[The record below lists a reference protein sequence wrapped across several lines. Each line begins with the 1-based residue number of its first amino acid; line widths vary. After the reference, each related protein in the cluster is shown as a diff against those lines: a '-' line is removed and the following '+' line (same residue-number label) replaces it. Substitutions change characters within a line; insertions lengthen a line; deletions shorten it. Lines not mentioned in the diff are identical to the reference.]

1 MNDQEYLK
9 QISDE
14 VRSEKKSV
22 TGFMSSTAFKVGV
35 GGLVAFIVLAIF
47 GTILSS
53 GKVDLKTRCA
63 ALRLRLT
70 NTAEVISDYQN
81 NIKSSALRSNS
92 ASLRAVLSDT
102 SNKLLGYLEEKYSLK
117 DGRESKD
124 LKEEAKL
131 NKENLEASLFEAKIN
146 GILDRMFAHEMAYEV
161 SLLITEET
169 SIYNAGDSALKSI
182 METSLTSLKSLHEI
196 FDNYSETK

>member
-124 LKEEAKL
+124 LKEEADIISL
-131 NKENLEASLFEAKIN
+131 VATLISLFW
-146 GILDRMFAHEMAYEV
+146 R
-161 SLLITEET
+161 
-169 SIYNAGDSALKSI
+169 
-182 METSLTSLKSLHEI
+182 
-196 FDNYSETK
+196 

>member
-14 VRSEKKSV
+14 VR
-22 TGFMSSTAFKVGV
+22 SSTAFKVGV